1 MQACKAMQN
10 YLHNFT
16 TEANILKFLSVGVVP
31 ITISCRKQTL
41 PQRG

>member
-1 MQACKAMQN
+1 MLACKAMGN

-16 TEANILKFLSVGVVP
+16 MEANILKFLSVGIMP
-31 ITISCRKQTL
+31 IKISCRKQTL